1 MAITTPY
8 FFPWDVLSVLTI
20 QSQHLQELAHRWLE
34 RRTDCPGMKRW
45 LERASWSCKPR
56 PGVEKLEING
66 VESMW
71 KTCEQHVKN
80 TWKYNWEKHMKNVR
94 HMLEKLE
101 KLHPQVISAGG
112 IDAERLRKEPQ
123 PSRHICGRFAY
134 RQVFLSNFSTVGTP
148 KSHQKPWNV
157 VNSPMLQ
164 TTNHE
169 SFTSIQHHLNI
180 S

>member
-1 MAITTPY
+1 MATTTPY
-8 FFPWDVLSVLTI
+8 FFPWDVFSVLTI

-80 TWKYNWEKHMKNVR
+80 TWKHNWEKHMKNVR
-94 HMLEKLE
+94 QMLEKLE
-101 KLHPQVISAGG
+101 KLHRPLISAGG

-123 PSRHICGRFAY
+123 PSRHVADLLIARC
-134 RQVFLSNFSTVGTP
+134 FSAILAQLVP
-148 KSHQKPWNV
+148 PKAIKSHEMW
-157 VNSPMLQ
+157 
-164 TTNHE
+164 
-169 SFTSIQHHLNI
+169 
-180 S
+180 